1 MWLLRLLFCVIMTI
15 YFYKADQP
23 YGCFSNFS
31 GHSIY
36 LAETHWPTVEHYY
49 QSRKFVGTEF
59 AYLIPKIQA
68 AITPEDAATIGR
80 QPEHIPYPQWCEQKC
95 RVMHNAVHQKFL
107 TYPALQ
113 LILLNTGTQEI
124 VEDSPVDYF
133 WGCGADRSGTNHLGL
148 ILMRIRAELHQSG
161 R

>member
-1 MWLLRLLFCVIMTI
+1 MTI

-31 GHSIY
+31 LHPIY
-36 LAETHWPTVEHYY
+36 LATTPWPTVEHYY

-68 AITPEDAATIGR
+68 AATPEEAAAIGR
-80 QPEHIPYPQWCEQKC
+80 DQIHLPHPRWGEQKC
-95 RVMHNAVHQKFL
+95 SVMYMAVQQKFF
-107 TYPALQ
+107 AHADLQ
-113 LILLNTGTQEI
+113 LVLLGTGDREI

-133 WGCGADRSGTNHLGL
+133 WGCGADRSGNNHLGQ
-148 ILMRIRAELHQSG
+148 ILMRIRSDLAK
-161 R
+161 

>member
-1 MWLLRLLFCVIMTI
+1 MTI

-31 GHSIY
+31 LHPIY
-36 LAETHWPTVEHYY
+36 LAATHWPTLEHYY

-68 AITPEDAATIGR
+68 AITPEDAAAIGR
-80 QPEHIPYPQWCEQKC
+80 QSLYLPHSQWDNQKC
-95 RVMHNAVHQKFL
+95 GVMYGAVRQKFL
-107 TYPALQ
+107 THLDLQ
-113 LILLNTGTQEI
+113 KVLLGTGDREI